1 MTRST
6 DTAVIRNSNVELLR
20 ILCMLMVVIL
30 HFNNHGANT
39 GIINMPS
46 QLTPALSWG
55 FLVES
60 FCIVAVNCFLL
71 ISGFFGISLKLRSV
85 VKFYL
90 QCFFIGLFAYL
101 LYVWLSPATISS
113 EAIFERLLAFTHNG
127 WWFVVSYVGL
137 MLVSPILNRAVDGL
151 SQKQML
157 STLGLYAIVIIYLG
171 WYQQVEPTH
180 NGCSLI
186 NFIFIYLI
194 GRYIGKFVQPID
206 IQRYRWFWLLG
217 YTLIALTIFALVMLR
232 YHCGWEIRYLF
243 DYNHPLVIMAAV
255 MLLLFVLSFT
265 FRSRAINWIATS
277 VFSAYLLQESV
288 LFGHEYLYPKM
299 EDFFAHVPQGWNIG
313 VLFVV
318 SIIFLIICV
327 LIDKVFAFLS
337 KHILRGYDFLY
348 NYITTNKTQNT

>member
-39 GIINMPS
+39 GIINMPL

-157 STLGLYAIVIIYLG
+157 STLGLYAIIIIYLG

-194 GRYIGKFVQPID
+194 GRYIGKSVEIGD
-206 IQRYRWFWLLG
+206 IQRYRWLWLLG
-217 YTLIALTIFALVMLR
+217 YVLTALTIFALVMLR
-232 YHCGWEIRYLF
+232 YHCGWEIRYVF
-243 DYNHPLVIMAAV
+243 DYNHPLVIIAAV
-255 MLLLFVLSFT
+255 MLFLFALSFS
-265 FRSRAINWIATS
+265 FKSRAINWIASS
-277 VFSAYLLQESV
+277 VFSTYLLQESI

-299 EDFFAHVPQGWNIG
+299 EVFFTHVPSGWNIG
-313 VLFVV
+313 VLFLV
-318 SIIFLIICV
+318 SIIFLLVSV
-327 LIDKVFAFLS
+327 LIDKVFSYIS
-337 KHILRGYDFLY
+337 KNLLALIK
-348 NYITTNKTQNT
+348 TTNN